1 MKKILLS
8 ILAMVAVFVAN
19 AAVVTNPDLN
29 YFSEDFSN
37 GIPEGWTQY
46 GAGKTAVKDAQAY
59 FPVGG
64 DPYQPLKFSDGTVYA
79 MSNSWTQEGG
89 VVDEWLISP
98 AIEVPV
104 DAAMLVYT
112 VMAYGA
118 TTDSNYALYISTTGN
133 KREDFTE
140 APIYDA
146 KLKGNAQ
153 GGFTQ
158 RTNRHTLEG
167 YAGQTIY
174 IAFVNASNDAFMLGF
189 TDIKLC
195 QYDIAVTNQTPS
207 FTLEPGETKLDLTVQ
222 IRTPFACSGYTAKL
236 TTNTGIKDEDVVEK
250 NLKSSYSST
259 RPTFDPISVSKV
271 GEAVSYTITI
281 TPNAEGAI
289 PTTVKGT
296 YALAYT
302 YPGVCVMEEST
313 GENCAY
319 CTRGIAALDYYSA
332 TYGDQFIGIAVHGG
346 TFSTGVMEFA
356 SYDPLLK
363 EGITGWPSAVFNRAE
378 LTDPST
384 ESIVKRLINK
394 ETPAKVEI
402 GQLVYNPEESQKITI
417 NYQTTLGYSAT
428 DPNIGVAA
436 VVIADGLTGTD
447 TQRWR
452 QLNAYSY
459 EYGVN
464 KKEIVKS
471 FGEAWWPYFEWIVNS
486 KSSITD
492 IEFNDVACGI
502 YNDYYGETG
511 ALKGTYNIGQPKT
524 STLTFDMPLQTKPNG
539 PGVQDVTKTSVAVLL
554 LDLNSGE
561 IIGADKIHYEEYSK
575 VNSLGEVA
583 AASYKAF
590 QEGDNLKV
598 VAEEGTNV
606 TIASVDGKLLGSYVM
621 SSETMTL
628 NGDVFDGV
636 LVVRMNKGNNTNIA
650 KVIWK

>member
-8 ILAMVAVFVAN
+8 IMAMVAVFVAN

-29 YFSEDFSN
+29 YYSEDFSN
-37 GIPEGWTQY
+37 GIPSDWNQSGC
-46 GAGKTAVKDAQAY
+46 GKTPAGDAQYY
-59 FPVGG
+59 FTKGG
-64 DPYQPLKFSDGTVYA
+64 DPYQALKFSDGTVYA
-79 MSNSWTQEGG
+79 MSNSLTQEGG
-89 VVDEWLISP
+89 VVDEWLITP

-104 DAAMLVYT
+104 DAAMLVYK
-112 VMAYGA
+112 VMSYGSNA
-118 TTDSNYALYISTTGN
+118 DSNYAIYVSTTGN
-133 KREDFTE
+133 RKEDFTE

-146 KLKGNAQ
+146 KLKGA
-153 GGFTQ
+153 TT
-158 RTNRHTLEG
+158 RTNRHNLEG
-167 YAGQTIY
+167 YKGQKIY
-174 IAFVNASNDAFMLGF
+174 IAFVNASSDTFLVGF
-189 TDIKLC
+189 TDIKVC

-222 IRTPFACSGYTAKL
+222 IKTPFTCGGYTAKL
-236 TTNTGIKDEDVVEK
+236 TTNTGIEEEVAVEK

-259 RPTFDPISVSKV
+259 RPTFGPISVSKV
-271 GEAVSYTITI
+271 GEAVSYTVTI

-296 YALAYT
+296 YALADT
-302 YPGVCVMEEST
+302 YLGVCVMEEAT
-313 GENCAY
+313 GEYCAY
-319 CTRGIAALDYYSA
+319 CTRGIAALDYFSA
-332 TYGDQFIGIAVHGG
+332 TYGDQFIGIAVHCGG
-346 TFSTGVMEFA
+346 YSTGVMEFD
-356 SYDPLLK
+356 SYDPLLN
-363 EGITGWPSAVFNRAE
+363 EGITGFPSAVFNRAE
-378 LTDPST
+378 VTDPAT

-394 ETPAKVEI
+394 ETPAKIEI
-402 GQLVYNPEESQKITI
+402 AELVYNPEVSETITI

-436 VVIADGLTGTD
+436 VVIADGLTGTN
-447 TQRWR
+447 TQLWC
-452 QLNAYSY
+452 QSNAYSY
-459 EYGVN
+459 EYGHS
-464 KKEIVKS
+464 KS
-471 FGEAWWPYFEWIVNS
+471 SITSQFGAAWWPYFEWIVNS
-486 KSSITD
+486 KSTITD
-492 IEFNDVACGI
+492 IEFNHVACGI

-511 ALKGTYNIGQPKT
+511 ALKGTYNMGQPKT
-524 STLTFDMPLQTKPNG
+524 GTLSFDMPLQTKANG

-554 LDLNSGE
+554 IDLNSGE
-561 IIGADKIHYEEYSK
+561 IIGGDKIHYEEYSK

-583 AASYKAF
+583 AASYNAF

>member
-8 ILAMVAVFVAN
+8 IMAMVAVFVAN

-89 VVDEWLISP
+89 VVDEWLVTP

-153 GGFTQ
+153 GNPTQ
-158 RTNRHTLEG
+158 RTNRQTLEG

-207 FTLEPGETKLDLTVQ
+207 FTMEPGETKLDLTVQ

-236 TTNTGIKDEDVVEK
+236 TTNTGIEDEDVVEK

-271 GEAVSYTITI
+271 GEAVSYTVTI

-296 YALAYT
+296 YALADT
-302 YPGVCVMEEST
+302 YPGVCVMEEAT

-332 TYGDQFIGIAVHGG
+332 TYGDQFIGIAVHCGG
-346 TFSTGVMEFA
+346 YSTGVMEFA
-356 SYDPLLK
+356 SYDPLLN
-363 EGITGWPSAVFNRAE
+363 EGITGFPAAVFNRAE
-378 LTDPST
+378 VTDPAT
-384 ESIVKRLINK
+384 ESVVKRLINK

-452 QLNAYSY
+452 QLNAYS
-459 EYGVN
+459 GTS
-464 KKEIVKS
+464 KASIVS
-471 FGEAWWPYFEWIVNS
+471 MYGEAWWPYFQWICES
-486 KSSITD
+486 PSTITD
-492 IEFNDVACGI
+492 IEFNHVACGI
-502 YNDYYGETG
+502 YDDYYGETG
-511 ALKGTYNIGQPKT
+511 ALKGTYNMGQPKT
-524 STLTFDMPLQTKPNG
+524 STLTFDMPIQKKPNG

>member
-8 ILAMVAVFVAN
+8 IMAMVAVFVAN

-37 GIPEGWTQY
+37 GIPSDWNQSGC
-46 GAGKTAVKDAQAY
+46 GKTAAGDAQYY
-59 FPVGG
+59 FPNGG
-64 DPYQPLKFSDGTVYA
+64 DPYQALKFSDGTVYA
-79 MSNSWTQEGG
+79 MSNSLTQEGG
-89 VVDEWLISP
+89 VVDEWLITP

-104 DAAMLVYT
+104 DAAMLVYK
-112 VMAYGA
+112 VMSYGSNA
-118 TTDSNYALYISTTGN
+118 DSNYAIYVSTTGN
-133 KREDFTE
+133 RKEDFTE

-146 KLKGNAQ
+146 KLKGA
-153 GGFTQ
+153 TT
-158 RTNRHTLEG
+158 RTNRHNLEG
-167 YAGQTIY
+167 YKGQKIY
-174 IAFVNASNDAFMLGF
+174 IAFVNASSDTFLVGF
-189 TDIKLC
+189 TDIKVC

-222 IRTPFACSGYTAKL
+222 IKTPFTCGGYTAKL
-236 TTNTGIKDEDVVEK
+236 TTNTGIEEEVAVEK

-259 RPTFDPISVSKV
+259 RPTFGPISVSKV
-271 GEAVSYTITI
+271 GEAVSYTVTI

-296 YALAYT
+296 YALADT
-302 YPGVCVMEEST
+302 YPGVCVMEEAT
-313 GENCAY
+313 GEYCAY
-319 CTRGIAALDYYSA
+319 CTRGIAALDYFSA
-332 TYGDQFIGIAVHGG
+332 TYGDQFIGIAVHCGG
-346 TFSTGVMEFA
+346 YSTGVMEFA
-356 SYDPLLK
+356 SYDPLLN
-363 EGITGWPSAVFNRAE
+363 EGITGFPGAVFNRAE
-378 LTDPST
+378 VTDPAT

-394 ETPAKVEI
+394 ETPAKIEI
-402 GQLVYNPEESQKITI
+402 AELVYNPEVSETITI
-417 NYQTTLGYSAT
+417 NYQTTLGYSMT

-436 VVIADGLTGTD
+436 VVIADGLTGTN
-447 TQRWR
+447 TQLWC
-452 QLNAYSY
+452 QMNAYSY
-459 EYGVN
+459 EYGHS
-464 KKEIVKS
+464 KS
-471 FGEAWWPYFEWIVNS
+471 SITSQFGEAWWPYFEWIVNS
-486 KSSITD
+486 TSTITD
-492 IEFNDVACGI
+492 IEFNHVACGI

-511 ALKGTYNIGQPKT
+511 ALKGTYNMGQPKT
-524 STLTFDMPLQTKPNG
+524 GTLSFDMPLQTKANG

-554 LDLNSGE
+554 IDLNSGE
-561 IIGADKIHYEEYSK
+561 IIGGDKIHYEEYSK

-583 AASYKAF
+583 AASYNAF

>member
-8 ILAMVAVFVAN
+8 IMAMVAVFVAN

-29 YFSEDFSN
+29 YYSEDFSN
-37 GIPEGWTQY
+37 GIPSDWNQSGC
-46 GAGKTAVKDAQAY
+46 GKTPAGDAEYY
-59 FPVGG
+59 FTKGG
-64 DPYQPLKFSDGTVYA
+64 DPYQALKFSDGTVYA
-79 MSNSWTQEGG
+79 MSNSLTQEGG
-89 VVDEWLISP
+89 VVDEWLITP

-104 DAAMLVYT
+104 DAAMLVYK
-112 VMAYGA
+112 VMSYGSNA
-118 TTDSNYALYISTTGN
+118 DSNYAIYVSTTGN
-133 KREDFTE
+133 RKEDFTE

-146 KLKGNAQ
+146 KLKGA
-153 GGFTQ
+153 TT
-158 RTNRHTLEG
+158 RTNRHNLEG
-167 YAGQTIY
+167 YKGQKIY
-174 IAFVNASNDAFMLGF
+174 IAFVNASSDTFLVGF
-189 TDIKLC
+189 TDIKVC

-222 IRTPFACSGYTAKL
+222 IKTPFTCGGYTAKL
-236 TTNTGIKDEDVVEK
+236 TTNTGIEEEVAVEK

-259 RPTFDPISVSKV
+259 RPTFGPISVSKV
-271 GEAVSYTITI
+271 GEAVSYTVTI

-296 YALAYT
+296 YALADT
-302 YPGVCVMEEST
+302 YLGVCVMEEAT
-313 GENCAY
+313 GEYCAY
-319 CTRGIAALDYYSA
+319 CTRGIAALDYFSA
-332 TYGDQFIGIAVHGG
+332 TYGDQFIGIAVHCGG
-346 TFSTGVMEFA
+346 YSTGVMEFD
-356 SYDPLLK
+356 SYDPLLN
-363 EGITGWPSAVFNRAE
+363 EGITGFPSAVFNRAE
-378 LTDPST
+378 VTDPAT

-394 ETPAKVEI
+394 ETPAKIEI
-402 GQLVYNPEESQKITI
+402 AELVYNPEVSETITI
-417 NYQTTLGYSAT
+417 NYQTTLGYSMT

-436 VVIADGLTGTD
+436 VVIADGLTGTN
-447 TQRWR
+447 TQLWC
-452 QLNAYSY
+452 QMNAYSY
-459 EYGVN
+459 EYGHS
-464 KKEIVKS
+464 KS
-471 FGEAWWPYFEWIVNS
+471 SITSQFGAAWWPYFEWIVNS
-486 KSSITD
+486 KSTITD
-492 IEFNDVACGI
+492 IEFNHVACGI

-511 ALKGTYNIGQPKT
+511 ALKGTYNMGQPKT
-524 STLTFDMPLQTKPNG
+524 GTLSFDMPLQTKANG

-554 LDLNSGE
+554 IDLNSGE
-561 IIGADKIHYEEYSK
+561 IIGGDKIHYEEYSK

-583 AASYKAF
+583 AASYNAF

>member
-8 ILAMVAVFVAN
+8 IMAMVAVFVAN

-29 YFSEDFSN
+29 YYSEDFSN
-37 GIPEGWTQY
+37 GIPSDWNQSGC
-46 GAGKTAVKDAQAY
+46 GKTPAGDAEYY
-59 FPVGG
+59 FTKGG
-64 DPYQPLKFSDGTVYA
+64 DPYQALKFSDGTVYA
-79 MSNSWTQEGG
+79 MSNSLTQEGG
-89 VVDEWLISP
+89 VVDEWLITP

-104 DAAMLVYT
+104 DAAMLVYK
-112 VMAYGA
+112 VMSYGSNA
-118 TTDSNYALYISTTGN
+118 DSNYAIYVSTTGN
-133 KREDFTE
+133 RKEDFTE

-146 KLKGNAQ
+146 KLKGA
-153 GGFTQ
+153 TT
-158 RTNRHTLEG
+158 RTNRHNLEG
-167 YAGQTIY
+167 YKGQKIY
-174 IAFVNASNDAFMLGF
+174 IAFVNASSDTFLVGF
-189 TDIKLC
+189 TDIKVC

-222 IRTPFACSGYTAKL
+222 IKTPFTCGGYTAKL
-236 TTNTGIKDEDVVEK
+236 TTNTGIEEEVAVEK

-259 RPTFDPISVSKV
+259 RPTFGPISVSKV
-271 GEAVSYTITI
+271 GEAVSYTVTI

-296 YALAYT
+296 YALADT
-302 YPGVCVMEEST
+302 YLGVCVMEEAT
-313 GENCAY
+313 GEYCAY
-319 CTRGIAALDYYSA
+319 CTRGIAALDYFSA
-332 TYGDQFIGIAVHGG
+332 TYGDQFIGIAVHCGG
-346 TFSTGVMEFA
+346 NSTGVMEFD
-356 SYDPLLK
+356 SYDPLLN
-363 EGITGWPSAVFNRAE
+363 EGITGFPSAVFNRAE
-378 LTDPST
+378 VTDPAT

-394 ETPAKVEI
+394 ETPAKIEI
-402 GQLVYNPEESQKITI
+402 AELVYNPEVSETITI
-417 NYQTTLGYSAT
+417 NYQTTLGYSMT

-436 VVIADGLTGTD
+436 VVIADGLTGTN
-447 TQRWR
+447 TQLWC
-452 QLNAYSY
+452 QMNAYSY
-459 EYGVN
+459 EYGHS
-464 KKEIVKS
+464 KS
-471 FGEAWWPYFEWIVNS
+471 SITSQFGAAWWPYFEWIVNS
-486 KSSITD
+486 KSTITD
-492 IEFNDVACGI
+492 IEFNHVACGI

-511 ALKGTYNIGQPKT
+511 ALKGTYNMGQPKT
-524 STLTFDMPLQTKPNG
+524 GTLSFDMPLQTKANG

-554 LDLNSGE
+554 IDLNSGE
-561 IIGADKIHYEEYSK
+561 IIGGDKIHYEEYSK

-583 AASYKAF
+583 AASYNAF

>member
-8 ILAMVAVFVAN
+8 IMAMVAVFVAN

-29 YFSEDFSN
+29 YYSEDFSN
-37 GIPEGWTQY
+37 GIPSDWNQSGC
-46 GAGKTAVKDAQAY
+46 GKTPAGDAEYY
-59 FPVGG
+59 FTKGG
-64 DPYQPLKFSDGTVYA
+64 DPYQALKFSDGTVYA
-79 MSNSWTQEGG
+79 MSNSLTQEGG
-89 VVDEWLISP
+89 VVDEWLITP

-104 DAAMLVYT
+104 DAAMLVYK
-112 VMAYGA
+112 VMSYGSNA
-118 TTDSNYALYISTTGN
+118 DSNYAIYVSTTGN
-133 KREDFTE
+133 RKEDFTE

-146 KLKGNAQ
+146 KLKGA
-153 GGFTQ
+153 TT
-158 RTNRHTLEG
+158 RTNRHNLEG
-167 YAGQTIY
+167 YKGQKIY
-174 IAFVNASNDAFMLGF
+174 IAFVNASSDTFLVGF
-189 TDIKLC
+189 TDIKVC

-222 IRTPFACSGYTAKL
+222 IKTPFTCGGYTAKL
-236 TTNTGIKDEDVVEK
+236 TTNTGIEEEVAVEK

-259 RPTFDPISVSKV
+259 RPTFGPISVSKV
-271 GEAVSYTITI
+271 GEAVSYTVTI

-296 YALAYT
+296 YALADT
-302 YPGVCVMEEST
+302 YLGVCVMEEAT
-313 GENCAY
+313 GEYCAY
-319 CTRGIAALDYYSA
+319 CTRGIAALDYFSA
-332 TYGDQFIGIAVHGG
+332 TYGDQFIGIAVHCGG
-346 TFSTGVMEFA
+346 YSTGVMEFD
-356 SYDPLLK
+356 SYDPLLN
-363 EGITGWPSAVFNRAE
+363 EGITGFPSAVFNRAE
-378 LTDPST
+378 VTDPAT

-394 ETPAKVEI
+394 ETPAKIEI
-402 GQLVYNPEESQKITI
+402 AELVYNPEVSETITI

-436 VVIADGLTGTD
+436 VVIADGLTGTN
-447 TQRWR
+447 TQLWC
-452 QLNAYSY
+452 QMNAYSY
-459 EYGVN
+459 EYGHS
-464 KKEIVKS
+464 KS
-471 FGEAWWPYFEWIVNS
+471 SITSQFGAAWWPYFEWIVNS
-486 KSSITD
+486 KSTITD
-492 IEFNDVACGI
+492 IEFNHVACGI

-511 ALKGTYNIGQPKT
+511 ALKGTYNMGQPKT
-524 STLTFDMPLQTKPNG
+524 GTLSFDMPLQTKANG

-554 LDLNSGE
+554 IDLNSGE
-561 IIGADKIHYEEYSK
+561 IIGGDKIHYEEYSK

-583 AASYKAF
+583 AASYNAF

>member
-37 GIPEGWTQY
+37 GIPKGWTQY

-271 GEAVSYTITI
+271 GEAVSYTVTI

-289 PTTVKGT
+289 PTTLKGT
-296 YALAYT
+296 FALADT
-302 YPGVCVMEEST
+302 YPGVCVMEEAT
-313 GENCAY
+313 GEY
-319 CTRGIAALDYYSA
+319 CQYCPRGIAALDYFSA
-332 TYGDQFIGIAVHGG
+332 TYGDQFIGIAVHCGMY
-346 TFSTGVMEFA
+346 STGVMEFA
-356 SYDPLLK
+356 SYDPLLN
-363 EGITGWPSAVFNRAE
+363 EITTGFPGAVFNRAE
-378 LTDPST
+378 STDPAT
-384 ESIVKRLINK
+384 ESVVKRLINK

-417 NYQTTLGYSAT
+417 NYQTTLGYSVT

-447 TQRWR
+447 TQRWC
-452 QLNAYSY
+452 QVNAYS
-459 EYGVN
+459 G
-464 KKEIVKS
+464 KSKASIVS
-471 FGEAWWPYFEWIVNS
+471 MYGEAWWPYFQWICES
-486 KSSITD
+486 PSTITD
-492 IEFNDVACGI
+492 IEFNHVACGI

-511 ALKGTYNIGQPKT
+511 ALKGTYNMGQPKT

-561 IIGADKIHYEEYSK
+561 IIGGDKIHYEEYSK

-583 AASYKAF
+583 AASYNAF

-628 NGDVFDGV
+628 NGDVFEGV

>member
-79 MSNSWTQEGG
+79 MSNSKTQEGG
-89 VVDEWLISP
+89 VVDEWLVTP

-153 GGFTQ
+153 GNPTQ
-158 RTNRHTLEG
+158 RTNRQTLEG

-236 TTNTGIKDEDVVEK
+236 TTNTGIEDEDVVEK

-271 GEAVSYTITI
+271 GEAVSYTVTI
-281 TPNAEGAI
+281 TPNAEGDR
-289 PTTVKGT
+289 K
-296 YALAYT
+296 
-302 YPGVCVMEEST
+302 S
-313 GENCAY
+313 
-319 CTRGIAALDYYSA
+319 
-332 TYGDQFIGIAVHGG
+332 
-346 TFSTGVMEFA
+346 
-356 SYDPLLK
+356 
-363 EGITGWPSAVFNRAE
+363 
-378 LTDPST
+378 
-384 ESIVKRLINK
+384 
-394 ETPAKVEI
+394 
-402 GQLVYNPEESQKITI
+402 
-417 NYQTTLGYSAT
+417 
-428 DPNIGVAA
+428 
-436 VVIADGLTGTD
+436 VV
-447 TQRWR
+447 
-452 QLNAYSY
+452 
-459 EYGVN
+459 
-464 KKEIVKS
+464 
-471 FGEAWWPYFEWIVNS
+471 
-486 KSSITD
+486 
-492 IEFNDVACGI
+492 
-502 YNDYYGETG
+502 
-511 ALKGTYNIGQPKT
+511 
-524 STLTFDMPLQTKPNG
+524 
-539 PGVQDVTKTSVAVLL
+539 
-554 LDLNSGE
+554 
-561 IIGADKIHYEEYSK
+561 
-575 VNSLGEVA
+575 
-583 AASYKAF
+583 
-590 QEGDNLKV
+590 
-598 VAEEGTNV
+598 
-606 TIASVDGKLLGSYVM
+606 
-621 SSETMTL
+621 
-628 NGDVFDGV
+628 
-636 LVVRMNKGNNTNIA
+636 
-650 KVIWK
+650 

>member
-153 GGFTQ
+153 GNPTQ
-158 RTNRHTLEG
+158 RTNRQTLEG

-207 FTLEPGETKLDLTVQ
+207 FTMEPGETKLDLTVQ

-236 TTNTGIKDEDVVEK
+236 TTNTGIEDEDVVEK

-271 GEAVSYTITI
+271 GEAVSYTVTI

-296 YALAYT
+296 YALADT
-302 YPGVCVMEEST
+302 YPGVCVMEEAT
-313 GENCAY
+313 GEYCAY
-319 CTRGIAALDYYSA
+319 CTRGIAALDYFSA
-332 TYGDQFIGIAVHGG
+332 TYGDQFIGIAVHCGG
-346 TFSTGVMEFA
+346 YSTGVMEFD
-356 SYDPLLK
+356 SYNPLLN
-363 EGITGWPSAVFNRAE
+363 EGITGFPGAVFNRAE
-378 LTDPST
+378 VTDPAT
-384 ESIVKRLINK
+384 ESVVKRFINK

-436 VVIADGLTGTD
+436 VVIADGLTGTN
-447 TQRWR
+447 TQLWC
-452 QLNAYSY
+452 QMNAYAGTS
-459 EYGVN
+459 
-464 KKEIVKS
+464 KASIVS
-471 FGEAWWPYFEWIVNS
+471 MYGEAWWPYFQWICES
-486 KSSITD
+486 PSTITD
-492 IEFNDVACGI
+492 IEFNHVACGI

-511 ALKGTYNIGQPKT
+511 ALKGTYNMGQPKT

>member
-8 ILAMVAVFVAN
+8 IMAMVAVFVAN

-37 GIPEGWTQY
+37 GIPSDWNQSGC
-46 GAGKTAVKDAQAY
+46 GKTAAGDAQYY
-59 FPVGG
+59 FPNGG
-64 DPYQPLKFSDGTVYA
+64 DPYQALKFSDGTVYA
-79 MSNSWTQEGG
+79 MSNSLTQEGG
-89 VVDEWLISP
+89 VVDEWLITP

-104 DAAMLVYT
+104 DAAMLVYK
-112 VMAYGA
+112 VMSYGSNA
-118 TTDSNYALYISTTGN
+118 DSNYAIYVSTTGN
-133 KREDFTE
+133 RKEDFTE

-146 KLKGNAQ
+146 KLKGA
-153 GGFTQ
+153 TT
-158 RTNRHTLEG
+158 RTNRHNLEG
-167 YAGQTIY
+167 YKGQKIY
-174 IAFVNASNDAFMLGF
+174 IAFVNASSDTFLVGF
-189 TDIKLC
+189 TDIKVC

-222 IRTPFACSGYTAKL
+222 IKTPFTCGGYTAKL
-236 TTNTGIKDEDVVEK
+236 TTNTGIEEEVVVEK

-259 RPTFDPISVSKV
+259 RPTFGPISVSKV
-271 GEAVSYTITI
+271 GEAVSYTVTI

-296 YALAYT
+296 YALADT
-302 YPGVCVMEEST
+302 YPGVCVMEEAT
-313 GENCAY
+313 GEYCAY
-319 CTRGIAALDYYSA
+319 CTRGIAALDYFSA
-332 TYGDQFIGIAVHGG
+332 TYGDQFIGIAVHCGG
-346 TFSTGVMEFA
+346 YSTGVMEFE
-356 SYDPLLK
+356 SYNPLLS
-363 EGITGWPSAVFNRAE
+363 EGISGFPAAVFNRAE
-378 LTDPST
+378 VTDPAT

-417 NYQTTLGYSAT
+417 NYQTTLGYSVT

-436 VVIADGLTGTD
+436 VVIADGLTGTN
-447 TQRWR
+447 TQLWC
-452 QLNAYSY
+452 QMNAYSY
-459 EYGVN
+459 EYGHS
-464 KKEIVKS
+464 KS
-471 FGEAWWPYFEWIVNS
+471 SITSQFGEAWWPYFEWIVNS
-486 KSSITD
+486 TSTITD
-492 IEFNDVACGI
+492 IEFNHVACGI

-511 ALKGTYNIGQPKT
+511 ALKGTYNMGQPKT
-524 STLTFDMPLQTKPNG
+524 GTLSFDMPLQTKANG

-554 LDLNSGE
+554 IDLNSGD
-561 IIGADKIHYEEYSK
+561 IIAADKIHYEEYSK

-583 AASYKAF
+583 AASYNAF

>member
-8 ILAMVAVFVAN
+8 IMAMVAVFVAN

-37 GIPEGWTQY
+37 GIPESWTQF
-46 GAGKTAVKDAQAY
+46 GAGKTAADQAQDY

-64 DPYQPLKFSDGTVYA
+64 NPYQALKFSDGTVFA

-89 VVDEWLISP
+89 AVDEWLVTP

-118 TTDSNYALYISTTGN
+118 NTDSNYAVYVSTTGN
-133 KREDFTE
+133 KREDFVE

-146 KLKGNAQ
+146 KLKGNGSA
-153 GGFTQ
+153 TQ
-158 RTNRHTLEG
+158 RTNRHNLEG
-167 YAGQTIY
+167 YAGQKIY

-189 TDIKLC
+189 SDIKIC

-207 FTLEPGETKLDLTVQ
+207 FTLEAGETKLDLTVQ
-222 IRTPFACSGYTAKL
+222 IKTPFACSGYTAKL
-236 TTNTGIKDEDVVEK
+236 TTNTGVEEVVVVEK

-259 RPTFDPISVSKV
+259 RPTFKPLSVNRI
-271 GEAVSYTITI
+271 GEAVSYTVTI

-296 YALAYT
+296 FALANT
-302 YPGVCVMEEST
+302 YPGVCVMEEAT
-313 GENCAY
+313 GEYCGY
-319 CTRGIAALDYYSA
+319 CTRGIAALDYFSA
-332 TYGDQFIGIAVHGG
+332 TYGDQFIGIAVHCGAY
-346 TFSTGVMEFA
+346 STGVMEFA
-356 SYDPLLK
+356 SYEPLLN
-363 EGITGWPSAVFNRAE
+363 EGITGFPAAVFNRAE
-378 LTDPST
+378 VTDPAT
-384 ESIVKRLINK
+384 ESVVKRLVNK
-394 ETPAKVEI
+394 ETPAKIEI
-402 GQLVYNPEESQKITI
+402 GQLVYNPEESETITI
-417 NYQTTLGYSAT
+417 NYQTTLGYSVT

-436 VVIADGLTGTD
+436 VVIADGLTGTN
-447 TQRWR
+447 TQTWC
-452 QLNAYSY
+452 QANNYAGTS
-459 EYGVN
+459 
-464 KKEIVKS
+464 KASIVS
-471 FGEAWWPYFEWIVNS
+471 QYGEAWWPYFQWICES
-486 KSSITD
+486 PSMITD
-492 IEFNDVACGI
+492 MEFNHVACGI
-502 YNDYYGETG
+502 YNDYYGTTG
-511 ALKGTYNIGQPKT
+511 ALKGTYNMGEPKT
-524 STLTFDMPLQTKPNG
+524 STLTFEMPLQTKANG

-554 LDLNSGE
+554 IDLNSGE
-561 IIGADKIHYEEYSK
+561 IIGGDKIHYEEYSK

-583 AASYKAF
+583 AVSYKAF

>member
-8 ILAMVAVFVAN
+8 IMAMVAVFVAN

-37 GIPEGWTQY
+37 GIPSDWNQSGC
-46 GAGKTAVKDAQAY
+46 GKTAAGDAQYY
-59 FPVGG
+59 FPNGG
-64 DPYQPLKFSDGTVYA
+64 DPYQALKFSDGTVYA
-79 MSNSWTQEGG
+79 MSNSLTQEGG
-89 VVDEWLISP
+89 VVDEWLITP

-104 DAAMLVYT
+104 DAAMLVYK
-112 VMAYGA
+112 VMSYGSNA
-118 TTDSNYALYISTTGN
+118 DSNYAIYVSTTGN
-133 KREDFTE
+133 RKEDFTE

-146 KLKGNAQ
+146 KLKGA
-153 GGFTQ
+153 TT
-158 RTNRHTLEG
+158 RTNRHNLEG
-167 YAGQTIY
+167 YKGQKIY
-174 IAFVNASNDAFMLGF
+174 IAFVNASSDTFLVGF
-189 TDIKLC
+189 TDIKVC

-222 IRTPFACSGYTAKL
+222 IKTPFTCGGYTAKL
-236 TTNTGIKDEDVVEK
+236 TTNTGIEEEVAVEK

-259 RPTFDPISVSKV
+259 RPTFGPISVSKV
-271 GEAVSYTITI
+271 GEAVSYTVTI

-296 YALAYT
+296 YALADT

-346 TFSTGVMEFA
+346 NFSTGVMEFA

-363 EGITGWPSAVFNRAE
+363 EGITGWPGAVFNRAE
-378 LTDPST
+378 VTDPST

-394 ETPAKVEI
+394 KTPAKVEI
-402 GQLVYNPEESQKITI
+402 AELVYNPEVSETITI

-447 TQRWR
+447 TQRWH

-459 EYGVN
+459 EYGWN

-511 ALKGTYNIGQPKT
+511 ALKGTYNMGQPKT

-554 LDLNSGE
+554 IDLNSGE
-561 IIGADKIHYEEYSK
+561 IIGGDKIHYEEYSK

-583 AASYKAF
+583 AASYKAY
-590 QEGDNLKV
+590 QEGENLKV

-606 TIASVDGKLLGSYVM
+606 TIASVDGKLIGSYVM

-628 NGDVFDGV
+628 NGDVFEGV